1 MSKRSEITKLMI
13 QLDKDI
19 QNDLVK
25 FKDYND
31 VILSNLVYTFK
42 KLEELLKEVVIVDK
56 NRLLNQLIH
65 TQRRP
70 HEVIQGAEEFI
81 ARLELVSN
89 FVLPKT
95 VVEEFRG
102 FDSKEQLFEETF
114 EMLEKEFVRYL
125 EHGDNEQ

>member
-1 MSKRSEITKLMI
+1 MSKRSEITKLI
-13 QLDKDI
+13 VQLDRDI
-19 QNDLVK
+19 QHEMVK
-25 FKDYND
+25 YKNQDD

-42 KLEELLKEVVIVDK
+42 RLEELLKEVVIIDK
-56 NRLLNQLIH
+56 NRLLNLLLH

-70 HEVIQGAEEFI
+70 HSVIQGAEEFI

-89 FVLPKT
+89 FVLPKS